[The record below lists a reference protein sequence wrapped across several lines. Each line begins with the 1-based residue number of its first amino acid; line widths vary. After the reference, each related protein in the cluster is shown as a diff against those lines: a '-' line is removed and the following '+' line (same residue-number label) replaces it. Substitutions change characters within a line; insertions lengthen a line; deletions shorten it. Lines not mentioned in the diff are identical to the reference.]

1 LFYLKVRI
9 TTFKP
14 PIKPC
19 DLSFVVLAFVYFRT
33 MYIPAYP
40 SFIGWSLMPI
50 ELAFVYFRT
59 MYIPAYPS
67 FIGWSLMPIELT

>member
-1 LFYLKVRI
+1 MLESCAICSHFELFYLKVRI

-50 ELAFVYFRT
+50 ELT
-59 MYIPAYPS
+59 
-67 FIGWSLMPIELT
+67 